1 MDEVQGGGESSD
13 VARPQLDEDLSG
25 LSDFLR
31 AIGRQIKLLRERAGL
46 TQKEFAKEVG
56 YTESL
61 IGAVEQGKRTPQREL
76 LEASERVLDAGGLLL
91 VIAQD
96 IEQAKARARVR
107 HPEWFRSYASLEAS
121 ALEHHDWS
129 AYLAPGLLQTEDYA
143 RAVFRMRQPLL
154 AEETV
159 EIRVAARMARQE
171 ILTRW
176 PHAVF
181 SWVIDEGVLN
191 RRIGGPEVHRRQLE
205 RFLEIGDTR
214 GMTLQ
219 VMPMDRVENA
229 GMDGSFIL
237 ITPKGRPQ
245 TGYMEV
251 QTNGRLIT
259 DAEEVRL
266 LNVRYGTLRAQAH
279 SPQES
284 LSLIEKML
292 GER

>member
-1 MDEVQGGGESSD
+1 MAEVRGGGESGD
-13 VARPQLDEDLSG
+13 ARPQLDEDLSEV
-25 LSDFLR
+25 SDFLR
-31 AIGRQIKLLRERAGL
+31 AVGRQIKILRELAGM

-76 LEASERVLDAGGLLL
+76 LEASERVLDARGLL
-91 VIAQD
+91 IAMAGD
-96 IEQAKARARVR
+96 IERAKAKARVR
-107 HPEWFRSYASLEAS
+107 HPEWFRNYAGLEAE
-121 ALEHHDWS
+121 ALELHDWS

-154 AEETV
+154 TEETV
-159 EIRVAARMARQE
+159 ETRVAARMARQE

-176 PHAVF
+176 PRAVF
-181 SWVIDEGVLN
+181 SWVIDESVLF
-191 RRIGGPEVHRRQLE
+191 RRLGGPEVHRAQLE
-205 RFLEIGDTR
+205 RFLEIGNTR

-219 VMPMDRVENA
+219 IMPVDRAENA
-229 GMDGSFIL
+229 GMDGSFKL
-237 ITPKGRPQ
+237 FTPKGRPQ
-245 TGYMEV
+245 TGYLEV
-251 QTNGRLIT
+251 QMNGRLIT

-266 LNVRYGTLRAQAH
+266 LNARYGTLRAQAH
-279 SPQES
+279 STQES

>member
-1 MDEVQGGGESSD
+1 MAEVRGGGESGD
-13 VARPQLDEDLSG
+13 ARPELDEDLSEV
-25 LSDFLR
+25 SDFLH
-31 AIGRQIKLLRERAGL
+31 AIGQQIKLLREQAGL
-46 TQKEFAKEVG
+46 TQKQFAKEVG

-76 LEASERVLDAGGLLL
+76 LESSERLLDGRGLL
-91 VIAQD
+91 IAAADD
-96 IEQAKARARVR
+96 IEKAKAKARVR
-107 HPEWFRSYASLEAS
+107 HPEWFRNYATLEAS

-129 AYLAPGLLQTEDYA
+129 AYLAPGLLQTEEYA

-154 AEETV
+154 AEEKV

-171 ILTRW
+171 VLARW
-176 PHAVF
+176 PRAVF
-181 SWVIDEGVLN
+181 SWVIDESVLN
-191 RRIGGPEVHRRQLE
+191 RRLGGPEVHRRQLE
-205 RFLEIGDTR
+205 RFLEIGETR

-219 VMPMDRVENA
+219 VMPMDRAENA

-251 QTNGRLIT
+251 QRNGRLIT
-259 DAEEVRL
+259 DAEEVRF

>member
-1 MDEVQGGGESSD
+1 MAEVRGGGESGD
-13 VARPQLDEDLSG
+13 ARPELDEDLSEV
-25 LSDFLR
+25 SDFLH
-31 AIGRQIKLLRERAGL
+31 AIGQQIKLLREQAGL
-46 TQKEFAKEVG
+46 TQKQFAKEVG

-76 LEASERVLDAGGLLL
+76 LEASERLLDGRGLL
-91 VIAQD
+91 IAAADD
-96 IEQAKARARVR
+96 IEKAKAKARVR
-107 HPEWFRSYASLEAS
+107 HPEWFRNYATLEAS

-129 AYLAPGLLQTEDYA
+129 AYLAPGLLQTEEYA

-154 AEETV
+154 TEEKV

-171 ILTRW
+171 VLARW
-176 PHAVF
+176 PRAVF
-181 SWVIDEGVLN
+181 SWVIDESVLN
-191 RRIGGPEVHRRQLE
+191 RRLGGPEVHRRQLE
-205 RFLEIGDTR
+205 RFLEIGETR

-219 VMPMDRVENA
+219 VMPMDRAENA

-251 QTNGRLIT
+251 QRNGRLIT
-259 DAEEVRL
+259 DAEEVRF

>member
-1 MDEVQGGGESSD
+1 MAEVRGGGESGD
-13 VARPQLDEDLSG
+13 ARPELDEDLSEV
-25 LSDFLR
+25 SDFLH
-31 AIGRQIKLLRERAGL
+31 AIGQQIKVLREHAGL
-46 TQKEFAKEVG
+46 TQKQFAKEVG

-76 LEASERVLDAGGLLL
+76 LESSERLLDGRGLL
-91 VIAQD
+91 IAAADD
-96 IEQAKARARVR
+96 IEKAKAKARVR
-107 HPEWFRSYASLEAS
+107 HPEWFRNYASLES
-121 ALEHHDWS
+121 QALELHEWS
-129 AYLAPGLLQTEDYA
+129 SYLAPGLLQTEEYA

-171 ILTRW
+171 ILARW
-176 PHAVF
+176 PRAVF
-181 SWVIDEGVLN
+181 SWVIDEGVLH
-191 RRIGGPEVHRRQLE
+191 RRLGGAEVHRGQLE

-219 VMPMDRVENA
+219 IMPMDRAENA
-229 GMDGSFIL
+229 GMDGSFTV
-237 ITPKGRPQ
+237 ITPKRRPQ

-259 DAEEVRL
+259 DAEEVRF

-279 SPQES
+279 SPQDS

>member
-1 MDEVQGGGESSD
+1 MVEVRGGGESGD
-13 VARPQLDEDLSG
+13 VRPQLDEDLSEV
-25 LSDFLR
+25 SDFLR
-31 AIGRQIKLLRERAGL
+31 AIGRQIKLLREQAGM

-76 LEASERVLDAGGLLL
+76 LEASERVLDARGLL
-91 VIAQD
+91 IATAGD
-96 IEQAKARARVR
+96 IEKAKAKARVR
-107 HPEWFRSYASLEAS
+107 HPEWFRSYASLEAA

-129 AYLAPGLLQTEDYA
+129 AYLVPGLLQTEEYA
-143 RAVFRMRQPLL
+143 RALFRMRQPLL
-154 AEETV
+154 AEETI

-171 ILTRW
+171 VLTRW
-176 PHAVF
+176 PRAVF
-181 SWVIDEGVLN
+181 SWVIDESVLN
-191 RRIGGPEVHRRQLE
+191 RRLGGPEVHRRQLG
-205 RFLEIGDTR
+205 RLLEIGDTR

-219 VMPMDRVENA
+219 IMPMDRSENA
-229 GMDGSFIL
+229 SVEGSFIL

-245 TGYMEV
+245 TGYLEV
-251 QTNGRLIT
+251 QMNGRLIT
-259 DAEEVRL
+259 DAEEVRF
-266 LNVRYGTLRAQAH
+266 LNVRYGTLRAQAY

>member
-1 MDEVQGGGESSD
+1 MAEVRGGGESGD
-13 VARPQLDEDLSG
+13 ARPELDEDLSEV
-25 LSDFLR
+25 SDFLH
-31 AIGRQIKLLRERAGL
+31 AIGQQIKLLREQAGL
-46 TQKEFAKEVG
+46 TQKQFAKEVG

-61 IGAVEQGKRTPQREL
+61 IGSVEQGKRTPQREL
-76 LEASERVLDAGGLLL
+76 LEASERLLDGRGLL
-91 VIAQD
+91 IAAADD
-96 IEQAKARARVR
+96 IEKAKAKARVR
-107 HPEWFRSYASLEAS
+107 HPEWFRNYATLEAS

-129 AYLAPGLLQTEDYA
+129 AYLAPGLLQTEEYA

-154 AEETV
+154 TEERV

-171 ILTRW
+171 VLARW
-176 PHAVF
+176 PRAVF
-181 SWVIDEGVLN
+181 SWVIDESVLN
-191 RRIGGPEVHRRQLE
+191 RRLGGPEVHRRQLE
-205 RFLEIGDTR
+205 RFLEIGETR

-219 VMPMDRVENA
+219 VMPMDRAENA

-251 QTNGRLIT
+251 QRNGRLIT
-259 DAEEVRL
+259 DAEEVRF

>member
-1 MDEVQGGGESSD
+1 MAEVRGGGESGD
-13 VARPQLDEDLSG
+13 VRPELDEDLSEV
-25 LSDFLR
+25 SDFLH
-31 AIGRQIKLLRERAGL
+31 AIGQQIKLLREQAGL
-46 TQKEFAKEVG
+46 TQKQFAKEVG

-61 IGAVEQGKRTPQREL
+61 IGSVEQGKRTPQREL
-76 LEASERVLDAGGLLL
+76 LEASERLLDGRGLL
-91 VIAQD
+91 IAAADD
-96 IEQAKARARVR
+96 IEKAKAKARVR
-107 HPEWFRSYASLEAS
+107 HPEWFRNYATLEAS

-129 AYLAPGLLQTEDYA
+129 AYLAPGLLQTEEYA

-154 AEETV
+154 TEEKV

-171 ILTRW
+171 VLARW
-176 PHAVF
+176 PRAVF
-181 SWVIDEGVLN
+181 SWVIDESVLN
-191 RRIGGPEVHRRQLE
+191 RRLGGPEVHRRQLE
-205 RFLEIGDTR
+205 RFLEIGETR

-219 VMPMDRVENA
+219 VMPMDRAENA

-251 QTNGRLIT
+251 QRNGRLIT
-259 DAEEVRL
+259 DAEEVRF

>member
-1 MDEVQGGGESSD
+1 MAEVRGGGESGD
-13 VARPQLDEDLSG
+13 ARPQLDEDLSEV
-25 LSDFLR
+25 SDFLK
-31 AIGRQIKLLRERAGL
+31 AIGRQIKILRELAGL

-76 LEASERVLDAGGLLL
+76 LEASERVLDARGLL
-91 VIAQD
+91 IATASD
-96 IEQAKARARVR
+96 IERAKAKARVR
-107 HPEWFRSYASLEAS
+107 HPEWFRNYAGLEAE
-121 ALEHHDWS
+121 ALELHDWS

-154 AEETV
+154 TEETV
-159 EIRVAARMARQE
+159 ETRVAARMARQE

-176 PHAVF
+176 PRAVF
-181 SWVIDEGVLN
+181 SWVIDESVLF
-191 RRIGGPEVHRRQLE
+191 RRLGGPAVHRAQLE
-205 RFLEIGDTR
+205 RFLEIGNTR

-219 VMPMDRVENA
+219 IMPVDRAENA
-229 GMDGSFIL
+229 GMDGSFKL
-237 ITPKGRPQ
+237 FTPKGRPQ
-245 TGYMEV
+245 TGYLEV
-251 QTNGRLIT
+251 QMNGRLIT

-266 LNVRYGTLRAQAH
+266 LNARYGTLRAQAH
-279 SPQES
+279 STQES

>member
-1 MDEVQGGGESSD
+1 MAEVRGGGESGD
-13 VARPQLDEDLSG
+13 ARPELDEDLSEV
-25 LSDFLR
+25 SDFLH
-31 AIGRQIKLLRERAGL
+31 AIGQQIKLLREQAGL
-46 TQKEFAKEVG
+46 TQKQFAKEVG

-76 LEASERVLDAGGLLL
+76 LESSERVLDARGLL
-91 VIAQD
+91 IAAADD
-96 IEQAKARARVR
+96 IEKAKAKARMR
-107 HPEWFRSYASLEAS
+107 HPEWFRNYAALEAE
-121 ALEHHDWS
+121 ALELHDWS

-143 RAVFRMRQPLL
+143 RALFRMRQPVL

-171 ILTRW
+171 ILARW
-176 PHAVF
+176 PRAVF
-181 SWVIDEGVLN
+181 SWVIDEGVLH
-191 RRIGGPEVHRRQLE
+191 RRLGGPEVHRGQLE
-205 RFLEIGDTR
+205 RFLEVGNTR

-219 VMPMDRVENA
+219 IMPMDRAENA
-229 GMDGSFIL
+229 SVAGSFKL

-245 TGYMEV
+245 TGYIEI
-251 QTNGRLIT
+251 QTSGRLIT

-266 LNVRYGTLRAQAH
+266 LNARYGTLRAQAH
-279 SPQES
+279 SPQDS

>member
-1 MDEVQGGGESSD
+1 MAEVRGGVESGD
-13 VARPQLDEDLSG
+13 VRPELDEDLAEF
-25 LSDFLR
+25 SDFLR
-31 AIGRQIKLLRERAGL
+31 AVGRQIKLLRERAGL

-76 LEASERVLDAGGLLL
+76 LEAAERILDAGGLLL
-91 VIAQD
+91 VVAQD
-96 IEQAKARARVR
+96 IERAKARARVR
-107 HPEWFRSYASLEAS
+107 HPEWFRNYASLETS
-121 ALEHHDWS
+121 AIEHHDWS
-129 AYLAPGLLQTEDYA
+129 SYLAPGLLQTEDYA
-143 RAVFRMRQPLL
+143 RAVFRMRQPML
-154 AEETV
+154 AEEMV
-159 EIRVAARMARQE
+159 EIRVTARMARQE
-171 ILTRW
+171 ILARW
-176 PHAVF
+176 PRAVF
-181 SWVIDEGVLN
+181 SWVIDESVLH
-191 RRIGGPEVHRRQLE
+191 RRLGGPEVHRRQLE

-219 VMPMDRVENA
+219 VMPMDRAENA

-251 QTNGRLIT
+251 QMNGRLIT

-266 LNVRYGTLRAQAH
+266 LNVRYGNLRAQAH

>member
-1 MDEVQGGGESSD
+1 MAEVRGGGESGD
-13 VARPQLDEDLSG
+13 VRPELDEDLSEV
-25 LSDFLR
+25 SDFLH
-31 AIGRQIKLLRERAGL
+31 AIGQQIKLLREQAGL
-46 TQKEFAKEVG
+46 TQKQFAKEVG

-61 IGAVEQGKRTPQREL
+61 IGSVEQGKRTPQREL
-76 LEASERVLDAGGLLL
+76 LEASERLLDGRGLL
-91 VIAQD
+91 IAAADD
-96 IEQAKARARVR
+96 IEKAKAKARVR
-107 HPEWFRSYASLEAS
+107 HPEWFRNYATLEAS

-129 AYLAPGLLQTEDYA
+129 AYLAPGLLQTEEYA

-154 AEETV
+154 TEERV

-171 ILTRW
+171 VLARW
-176 PHAVF
+176 PRAVF
-181 SWVIDEGVLN
+181 SWVIDESVLN
-191 RRIGGPEVHRRQLE
+191 RRLGGPEVHRRQLE
-205 RFLEIGDTR
+205 RFLEIGETR

-219 VMPMDRVENA
+219 VMPMDRAENA

-251 QTNGRLIT
+251 QRNGRLIT
-259 DAEEVRL
+259 DAEEVRF

>member
-1 MDEVQGGGESSD
+1 MAEVRGGGESGD
-13 VARPQLDEDLSG
+13 VRPELDEDLSEV
-25 LSDFLR
+25 SDFLH
-31 AIGRQIKLLRERAGL
+31 AIGQQIKLLREQAGL
-46 TQKEFAKEVG
+46 TQKQFAKEVG

-61 IGAVEQGKRTPQREL
+61 IGSVEQGKRTPQREL
-76 LEASERVLDAGGLLL
+76 LEASERLLDGRGLL
-91 VIAQD
+91 IAAADD
-96 IEQAKARARVR
+96 IEKAKAKARVR
-107 HPEWFRSYASLEAS
+107 HPEWFRNYATLEAS

-129 AYLAPGLLQTEDYA
+129 AYLAPGLLQTEEYA

-154 AEETV
+154 TEEKV

-171 ILTRW
+171 VLARW
-176 PHAVF
+176 PRAVF
-181 SWVIDEGVLN
+181 SWVIDESVLN
-191 RRIGGPEVHRRQLE
+191 RRLGGPEVHRRQLE
-205 RFLEIGDTR
+205 RFLEIGETR

-219 VMPMDRVENA
+219 VMPMDRAENA

-251 QTNGRLIT
+251 QRNGRLIT
-259 DAEEVRL
+259 DAEDVRF

>member
-1 MDEVQGGGESSD
+1 MAEVRGGGESGD
-13 VARPQLDEDLSG
+13 ARPELDEDLSEV
-25 LSDFLR
+25 SDFLH
-31 AIGRQIKLLRERAGL
+31 AIGQQIKLLREQAGL
-46 TQKEFAKEVG
+46 TQKQFAKEVG

-61 IGAVEQGKRTPQREL
+61 IGSVEQGKRTPQREL
-76 LEASERVLDAGGLLL
+76 LEASERLLDGRGLL
-91 VIAQD
+91 IAAADD
-96 IEQAKARARVR
+96 IEKAKAKARVR
-107 HPEWFRSYASLEAS
+107 HPEWFRNYATLEAS

-129 AYLAPGLLQTEDYA
+129 AYLAPGLLQTEEYA

-154 AEETV
+154 TEEKV

-171 ILTRW
+171 VLARW
-176 PHAVF
+176 PRAVF
-181 SWVIDEGVLN
+181 SWVIDESVLN
-191 RRIGGPEVHRRQLE
+191 RRLGGPEVHRRQLE
-205 RFLEIGDTR
+205 RFLEIGETR

-219 VMPMDRVENA
+219 VMPMDRAENA

-251 QTNGRLIT
+251 QRNGRLIT